1 MNKSDI
7 ICADVS
13 YFEDRETF
21 VKIND
26 YEKLA
31 NENILI
37 VQSLSNNVN
46 DSVIELL
53 FVLDIVKNNNPK
65 SINVLSTYMGYSRQD
80 RIEDLNESFSAK
92 IIAKLLSLSYISK
105 IFTVDIHSQQTLGFF
120 DVPIINISTSDFV
133 ANIIENNYSNKN
145 VVLISP
151 DIGNIKNIVKLSNKM
166 NFNYNIA
173 IKYRPKANENKILS
187 LFGDCVKGKDYII
200 LDDIIDSAGTLCN
213 VVEKLLEQ
221 KPNNIYT
228 YITHGVLSKKS
239 LDRINNLCIKKN
251 VN

>member
-65 SINVLSTYMGYSRQD
+65 SINILLTYMGYSRQD
-80 RIEDLNESFSAK
+80 RIEDLNGSFSAK

-166 NFNYNIA
+166 NFNYNIV
-173 IKYRPKANENKILS
+173 I
-187 LFGDCVKGKDYII
+187 YIF
-200 LDDIIDSAGTLCN
+200 
-213 VVEKLLEQ
+213 
-221 KPNNIYT
+221 
-228 YITHGVLSKKS
+228 
-239 LDRINNLCIKKN
+239 
-251 VN
+251 

>member
-65 SINVLSTYMGYSRQD
+65 SINVLLTYMGYSRQD

-200 LDDIIDSAGTLCN
+200 LDDIIYSAGTLCN
-213 VVEKLLEQ
+213 VVEKLLE
-221 KPNNIYT
+221 
-228 YITHGVLSKKS
+228 
-239 LDRINNLCIKKN
+239 
-251 VN
+251 

>member
-65 SINVLSTYMGYSRQD
+65 SINVLLTYMGYSRQD
-80 RIEDLNESFSAK
+80 RIEDLN
-92 IIAKLLSLSYISK
+92 
-105 IFTVDIHSQQTLGFF
+105 
-120 DVPIINISTSDFV
+120 
-133 ANIIENNYSNKN
+133 
-145 VVLISP
+145 
-151 DIGNIKNIVKLSNKM
+151 
-166 NFNYNIA
+166 
-173 IKYRPKANENKILS
+173 
-187 LFGDCVKGKDYII
+187 
-200 LDDIIDSAGTLCN
+200 
-213 VVEKLLEQ
+213 
-221 KPNNIYT
+221 
-228 YITHGVLSKKS
+228 
-239 LDRINNLCIKKN
+239 
-251 VN
+251 

>member
-21 VKIND
+21 VKINN

-65 SINVLSTYMGYSRQD
+65 SINVLLTYMGYSRQD
-80 RIEDLNESFSAK
+80 RIEVLNESFSAK
-92 IIAKLLSLSYISK
+92 IIAKLLSLRRQSRKIYIYFQPLLYTNSLYFR
-105 IFTVDIHSQQTLGFF
+105 IQQTLKQ
-120 DVPIINISTSDFV
+120 
-133 ANIIENNYSNKN
+133 A
-145 VVLISP
+145 L
-151 DIGNIKNIVKLSNKM
+151 
-166 NFNYNIA
+166 
-173 IKYRPKANENKILS
+173 
-187 LFGDCVKGKDYII
+187 
-200 LDDIIDSAGTLCN
+200 
-213 VVEKLLEQ
+213 
-221 KPNNIYT
+221 
-228 YITHGVLSKKS
+228 
-239 LDRINNLCIKKN
+239 
-251 VN
+251 